1 MKERPAIGLFKGV
14 KEMPVLA
21 AVAVPHPPLIIPE
34 VGKGEEKRIQHTIN
48 AYQQAMRFLARFK
61 PDTVVLTTPH
71 TVMYADYFHISP
83 GKSACGDLSRF
94 NAPQAK
100 VEIPYD
106 EDFVHQL
113 ESYCQEHHIH
123 AGTLG
128 ELDPSLD
135 HATVVPLLFLE
146 DYLNDFELVRVGLSG
161 LSIADHYRLGEAISA
176 VADKTGK
183 RVVMIASGD
192 LSHKLTAEGPYGF
205 SSEGPKFDKEL
216 MECFEDADFLRMMT
230 IKPEVCES
238 AAECGHRSFVI
249 MAGAFDRRKVDAHVL
264 SYEGPFGVGYGVATF
279 EGEDP
284 DPDRDFLDKLEAIE
298 DKEYHERLDKEDP
311 YVKLA
316 RLSVETF
323 VKTGQYAPLPNNLP
337 ADMMDKRAG
346 VFVSLHEHGRLR
358 GCIGTTEPT
367 QANIALEIIAN
378 GVSACSRDP
387 RFPPVQPEELK
398 YLVYKVD
405 VLEPAEKISSE
416 DELDPKVYG
425 VIVEKGSRRGLLLPD
440 LEGVDSV
447 AQQVSIAK
455 QKAGIAENESVQL
468 YRFKVVRHS

>member
-1 MKERPAIGLFKGV
+1 
-14 KEMPVLA
+14 MPVLA

-71 TVMYADYFHISP
+71 TVMYSDYFHISP

-94 NAPQAK
+94 NAPKAR

-106 EDFVHQL
+106 QDFVHEL
-113 ESYCQEHHIH
+113 ENYCQEHNIR

-128 ELDPSLD
+128 ERDPSLD

-146 DYLNDFELVRVGLSG
+146 DYLSNFELVRVGLSG

-183 RVVMIASGD
+183 RVVMITSGD
-192 LSHKLTAEGPYGF
+192 LSHKLLEEGPYGF
-205 SSEGPKFDKEL
+205 SPEGPKFDKEL
-216 MECFEDADFLRMMT
+216 MDCFEDADFLRMMT
-230 IKPEVCES
+230 IKSDICRS

-279 EGEDP
+279 EGEGP
-284 DPDRDFLDKLEAIE
+284 DPDRDFLVKLEEIE
-298 DKEYHERLDKEDP
+298 DKERKERMANEDP
-311 YVKLA
+311 YVRLA

-323 VKTGQYAPLPNNLP
+323 VKTHKYAGLPNNLP
-337 ADMMDKRAG
+337 AEMLDKKAG
-346 VFVSLHEHGRLR
+346 VFVSLHEHDNLR

-378 GVSACSRDP
+378 AVSACSRDP
-387 RFPPVQPEELK
+387 RFPPVEPEELK

-405 VLEPAEKISSE
+405 VLEPSEKIDSPK
-416 DELDPKVYG
+416 ELDPKVYG
-425 VIVEKGSRRGLLLPD
+425 VIVENGNRRGLLLPD
-440 LEGVDSV
+440 LEGVDTV
-447 AQQVSIAK
+447 EQQISIAK
-455 QKAGIAENESVQL
+455 QKAGISPNEQVQL
-468 YRFKVVRHS
+468 YRFKVTRHS

>member
-1 MKERPAIGLFKGV
+1 
-14 KEMPVLA
+14 MPVLA

-128 ELDPSLD
+128 ERDPSLD

-230 IKPEVCES
+230 IKPEVC
-238 AAECGHRSFVI
+238 RS
-249 MAGAFDRRKVDAHVL
+249 H
-264 SYEGPFGVGYGVATF
+264 
-279 EGEDP
+279 
-284 DPDRDFLDKLEAIE
+284 
-298 DKEYHERLDKEDP
+298 
-311 YVKLA
+311 
-316 RLSVETF
+316 
-323 VKTGQYAPLPNNLP
+323 
-337 ADMMDKRAG
+337 
-346 VFVSLHEHGRLR
+346 
-358 GCIGTTEPT
+358 
-367 QANIALEIIAN
+367 
-378 GVSACSRDP
+378 
-387 RFPPVQPEELK
+387 
-398 YLVYKVD
+398 
-405 VLEPAEKISSE
+405 
-416 DELDPKVYG
+416 
-425 VIVEKGSRRGLLLPD
+425 
-440 LEGVDSV
+440 
-447 AQQVSIAK
+447 
-455 QKAGIAENESVQL
+455 
-468 YRFKVVRHS
+468 

>member
-1 MKERPAIGLFKGV
+1 MKERPAIGSFKGV
-14 KEMPVLA
+14 NEMPVLA

-34 VGKGEEKRIQHTIN
+34 VGRGEEKRIQHTIN

-113 ESYCQEHHIH
+113 ESYCQEHHMH

-128 ELDPSLD
+128 ERDPSLD

-205 SSEGPKFDKEL
+205 SPEGPKFDKEL

-230 IKPEVCES
+230 LSLKSVNLPLN
-238 AAECGHRSFVI
+238 AVI
-249 MAGAFDRRKVDAHVL
+249 VPL
-264 SYEGPFGVGYGVATF
+264 SLWPAPLTE
-279 EGEDP
+279 
-284 DPDRDFLDKLEAIE
+284 
-298 DKEYHERLDKEDP
+298 ERLTLMFFLTKGRSASDTALP
-311 YVKLA
+311 
-316 RLSVETF
+316 RL
-323 VKTGQYAPLPNNLP
+323 KA
-337 ADMMDKRAG
+337 K
-346 VFVSLHEHGRLR
+346 
-358 GCIGTTEPT
+358 
-367 QANIALEIIAN
+367 ALI
-378 GVSACSRDP
+378 R
-387 RFPPVQPEELK
+387 PV
-398 YLVYKVD
+398 
-405 VLEPAEKISSE
+405 IS
-416 DELDPKVYG
+416 
-425 VIVEKGSRRGLLLPD
+425 
-440 LEGVDSV
+440 
-447 AQQVSIAK
+447 
-455 QKAGIAENESVQL
+455 
-468 YRFKVVRHS
+468 